1 MFRVNKCSKFQD
13 TRDSLKAELQSPIP
27 SASRRLLLPP
37 HARDR
42 GADGEARGQAS
53 GVWGPMTR
61 QAPTM
66 GSELRGQP
74 PPPPTS
80 ATVSPQLERHS
91 LQRRLRPSPPRGGKG
106 LPLAARSVSV
116 GSPPGP
122 APPSPGHSPLQKE
135 ARPPSQAVAQAQKS
149 DGCRPEWA
157 SGHNLPRGGAGS
169 IFLMLSKQRGP
180 LSDSCRSAR
189 WLLTVATCKPHE
201 STSPS
206 RGRPPTFRGIPHR
219 CGQTRPASPRHS
231 RTDAGPLALHMDR
244 VAGNP
249 SWPAAYRS
257 ALPPQS
263 KCPPHTHTIRGTR
276 RPGTG
281 SAVSPTLGN
290 LRVPPVRARAIPGPQ
305 SPMVLGELPGQQSVR
320 VRASVFRKLAA
331 DWCRSAGRER
341 EEGPSPGGAGA
352 PREP

>member
-13 TRDSLKAELQSPIP
+13 TRDSLEAELQSPIP

-37 HARDR
+37 HARER

-157 SGHNLPRGGAGS
+157 SGHNLPRRGGGEH
-169 IFLMLSKQRGP
+169 FLNALKTERTSLRLLP
-180 LSDSCRSAR
+180 LRSVASDSCHLQTPRVHQPFP
-189 WLLTVATCKPHE
+189 WEATHV
-201 STSPS
+201 
-206 RGRPPTFRGIPHR
+206 
-219 CGQTRPASPRHS
+219 PRHS
-231 RTDAGPLALHMDR
+231 PPLWSDPPGVPPTQQDR
-244 VAGNP
+244 CGAP
-249 SWPAAYRS
+249 SPSHGQGRRQPQLASCLPFSPPAPIQV
-257 ALPPQS
+257 PPT
-263 KCPPHTHTIRGTR
+263 HTHHQG
-276 RPGTG
+276 
-281 SAVSPTLGN
+281 
-290 LRVPPVRARAIPGPQ
+290 
-305 SPMVLGELPGQQSVR
+305 
-320 VRASVFRKLAA
+320 
-331 DWCRSAGRER
+331 D
-341 EEGPSPGGAGA
+341 
-352 PREP
+352 